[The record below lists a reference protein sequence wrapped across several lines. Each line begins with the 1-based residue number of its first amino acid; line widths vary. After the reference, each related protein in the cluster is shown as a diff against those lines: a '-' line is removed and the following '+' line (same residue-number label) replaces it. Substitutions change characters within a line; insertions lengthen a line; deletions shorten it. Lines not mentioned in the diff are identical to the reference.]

1 MTGGYMNQLMPGF
14 GGSGRNLPK
23 CAGGSRYGLLCCIW
37 LFILPGCTSLSS
49 DFETPT
55 VTINSFRAIPS
66 DSGAPSFEIG
76 LRVVNPNRDAL
87 ELQGI
92 AYTIS
97 LDGRELIN
105 GVGKDLPVIPG
116 YSEGD
121 FTVTASASLYQ
132 GLRLITDMMNT
143 PKDSLSYEVATKLD
157 VGAFRPAI
165 RVKDTGEI
173 SLAPSRN

>member
-1 MTGGYMNQLMPGF
+1 MKIVLINLFAVCRKVIRGYWRQLNGRGGF
-14 GGSGRNLPK
+14 G
-23 CAGGSRYGLLCCIW
+23 LLACGWIV
-37 LFILPGCTSLSS
+37 ILSGCTSLNS

-55 VTINSFRAIPS
+55 VTINSFRSVPA
-66 DSGAPSFEIG
+66 DSGAPTFEIG

-97 LDGRELIN
+97 LEGRELIT

-116 YSEGD
+116 YSEGN

-132 GLRLITDMMNT
+132 GLRLLTDLMST
-143 PKDSLSYEVATKLD
+143 PKEKLSYEVSTKLD

-165 RVKDTGEI
+165 RVKDAGEI
-173 SLAPSRN
+173 SLAPPAN

>member
-1 MTGGYMNQLMPGF
+1 MESVRMNLIKFCWNVICERFKQLNCGA
-14 GGSGRNLPK
+14 SYRIIT
-23 CAGGSRYGLLCCIW
+23 CI
-37 LFILPGCTSLSS
+37 LIAILSGCTSLSS

-55 VTINSFRAIPS
+55 VTINSFRPIPS

-97 LDGRELIN
+97 LEGRELVT
-105 GVGKDLPVIPG
+105 GVGKDLPIIPG
-116 YSEGD
+116 YSEGN

-132 GLRLITDMMNT
+132 GLRLITDLMSM
-143 PKDSLSYEVATKLD
+143 PRQSLSYEVSTKLD

-165 RVKDTGEI
+165 RVKDAGKI
-173 SLAPSRN
+173 SLAPPAN